1 MVTLKRDF
9 IAGSA
14 NTISR
19 AVLWLNSPALSSP
32 IVVFAI
38 DNLVA
43 IANAYNKVFTEKNRS
58 TLLIW
63 ISGNSMHAPRTLRP
77 D

>member
-19 AVLWLNSPALSSP
+19 AVLWLKSPALPSP
-32 IVVFAI
+32 LVAFAI

-43 IANAYNKVFTEKNRS
+43 IANAYDKVCVGKRFS
-58 TLLIW
+58 
-63 ISGNSMHAPRTLRP
+63 S
-77 D
+77 

>member
-1 MVTLKRDF
+1 MATFERDF

-19 AVLWLNSPALSSP
+19 AVLWLKSRALPSP

-43 IANAYNKVFTEKNRS
+43 IANAYDKVY
-58 TLLIW
+58 LLVGFSKMMW
-63 ISGNSMHAPRTLRP
+63 LGNYMHSARAHCP